1 MATTAPIKEKIRGIT
16 ITDYAEMA
24 MTRYGKAV
32 NEDRA
37 LPDFRDGMKPVQR
50 KLLWA
55 MYKLGLWS
63 RLPKPV
69 KSARIIG
76 DTLGKYHPHSDTACY
91 GALVTMANQVLPTVD
106 GTGNWGN
113 ILRDPAAAMRYCFTE
128 DTRVMTADGLW
139 TFKDL
144 AKRSGVY
151 KKSGASVQFV
161 QPIPGRDAKNHYT
174 THLIC
179 AGEHE
184 TVRVTTVD
192 DCQVQCTPNEPFLVV
207 TPKGHVWKRAD
218 ELSVTDWVC
227 MKRGTDPETV
237 LGSDHY
243 QIDNTAIVLG
253 YLVGDGYLNLNQN
266 HIGFNQVDQEV
277 FDDFCNA
284 WKLSDFADYKFAVTK
299 RKPSSYG
306 RKTYN
311 QFYCNNVKAIN
322 TFSKTYGLHQGDSYD
337 RCVPKWIWKQNHSV
351 VGEFLS
357 ALFESDGSVFNAVGG
372 RGSSGIY
379 YNSMST
385 QLMED
390 MRLLLRVYFGIF
402 AGPILDNNRFIISG
416 SDNIQRFKDAIGFR
430 SSRKQGALKVESNGK
445 SNKDCIPYADQLG
458 FSRGYAATQRE
469 TFRRKVE
476 SREFSSKAAKVIYD
490 TDYKY
495 VQIESVEPAG
505 KAWVYDLTVPQN
517 NSFTANG
524 FIVHNT
530 NAKMSVYGDAFFD
543 PYYTPVLDLL
553 PNFDDT
559 ENEPLVLF
567 APLPNVLVNG
577 SYGIGVGTT
586 CYVPTFSVES
596 VAEATVRALQLRER
610 QLTIGPKV
618 CAKLLKFVT
627 ESGGA
632 VDQEHFA
639 EDILNYYRTGE
650 GSVVFTSRWT
660 WDSKRHAMVFTAY
673 AAIDIMKTVARVAE
687 FTEVTEVIDESH
699 EKGGIKYVVFVIAL
713 RKLENSLLTTAK
725 KKIVAAFSS
734 KENFKTNITERVLL
748 EGKRDV
754 QNRSTTVPKI
764 IDDWVTWRLGIE
776 VRASQYQI
784 GITDKKIR
792 HTELLILAVVNRSL
806 IIKLLD
812 SDMDDV
818 QMEAELARQLK
829 ILPSEAKII
838 FDLRVRQLKKLETKI
853 LTTTLN
859 EQRAARAVLE
869 SRVAK
874 PGPWVIKNIQALV
887 NKMKGK

>member
-1 MATTAPIKEKIRGIT
+1 MATAAPIKEKIRGIT

-113 ILRDPAAAMRYCFTE
+113 ILRDPAAAMRY
-128 DTRVMTADGLW
+128 
-139 TFKDL
+139 
-144 AKRSGVY
+144 
-151 KKSGASVQFV
+151 
-161 QPIPGRDAKNHYT
+161 
-174 THLIC
+174 
-179 AGEHE
+179 
-184 TVRVTTVD
+184 
-192 DCQVQCTPNEPFLVV
+192 
-207 TPKGHVWKRAD
+207 
-218 ELSVTDWVC
+218 
-227 MKRGTDPETV
+227 
-237 LGSDHY
+237 
-243 QIDNTAIVLG
+243 
-253 YLVGDGYLNLNQN
+253 
-266 HIGFNQVDQEV
+266 
-277 FDDFCNA
+277 
-284 WKLSDFADYKFAVTK
+284 
-299 RKPSSYG
+299 
-306 RKTYN
+306 
-311 QFYCNNVKAIN
+311 
-322 TFSKTYGLHQGDSYD
+322 
-337 RCVPKWIWKQNHSV
+337 
-351 VGEFLS
+351 
-357 ALFESDGSVFNAVGG
+357 
-372 RGSSGIY
+372 
-379 YNSMST
+379 
-385 QLMED
+385 
-390 MRLLLRVYFGIF
+390 
-402 AGPILDNNRFIISG
+402 
-416 SDNIQRFKDAIGFR
+416 
-430 SSRKQGALKVESNGK
+430 
-445 SNKDCIPYADQLG
+445 
-458 FSRGYAATQRE
+458 
-469 TFRRKVE
+469 
-476 SREFSSKAAKVIYD
+476 
-490 TDYKY
+490 
-495 VQIESVEPAG
+495 
-505 KAWVYDLTVPQN
+505 
-517 NSFTANG
+517 
-524 FIVHNT
+524 T

-596 VAEATVRALQLRER
+596 VAAATVRALQLRER

-660 WDSKRHAMVFTAY
+660 WDSKRHSMVFTAY

-699 EKGGIKYVVFVIAL
+699 EKGGIKYVVFVITL

-734 KENFKTNITERVLL
+734 KENFKTNITERILL

-838 FDLRVRQLKKLETKI
+838 FDLRVRQLKKLETKV

-869 SRVAK
+869 NRVAQ
-874 PGPWVIKNIQALV
+874 PGPWVIKNIQSLV